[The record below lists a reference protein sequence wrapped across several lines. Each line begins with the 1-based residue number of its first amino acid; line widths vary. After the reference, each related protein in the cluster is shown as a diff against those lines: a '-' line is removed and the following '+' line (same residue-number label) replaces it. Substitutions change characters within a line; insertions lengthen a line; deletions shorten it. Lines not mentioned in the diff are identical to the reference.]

1 MYIKGDLI
9 IPAIF
14 DIHYRGTGPF
24 NCGNIRTRNG
34 FLNSEAFAYTL
45 EYINSGVNMKML
57 KYIILSLVK
66 FLNCDWLIARPLK
79 TNILECYQ
87 PLSQGTSQTIE

>member
-1 MYIKGDLI
+1 
-9 IPAIF
+9 
-14 DIHYRGTGPF
+14 
-24 NCGNIRTRNG
+24 
-34 FLNSEAFAYTL
+34 
-45 EYINSGVNMKML
+45 MKML